1 MRARRVAV
9 LADVH
14 GNAPALAAVLAELE
28 REQPDAVVHCGDLT
42 WGPLPVETLDLL
54 AGRDVLFVRGNADR
68 AVSELA
74 ERLLE
79 PDAEAKDRE
88 RWMVEQHDAPLRAVL
103 ASFPA
108 TVELEVDGLGD
119 VLFCH
124 GSPRSDEE
132 LVTVET
138 PETRLAEALA
148 GTSAGIIAT
157 AHTHVRYE
165 RHVLGRT
172 LFNPGSVGMPYE
184 GEPGAYWALLGAP
197 GTSGSKDPLDPSVVE
212 HRRTAYDLD
221 ETERRYR
228 TSGDPMTNEMIE
240 ILRWPPTP
248 AEVIA
253 HAESLAF
260 SG

>member
-1 MRARRVAV
+1 M

-14 GNAPALAAVLAELE
+14 GNAVALAAVLAELE

-42 WGPLPVETLDLL
+42 WGPLPAETVDLL
-54 AGRDVLFVRGNADR
+54 AGRGVLFVRGNADR
-68 AVSELA
+68 AVTELA
-74 ERLLE
+74 ERLRIRA
-79 PDAEAKDRE
+79 PRRQPRE
-88 RWMVEQHDAPLRAVL
+88 RWMVEQHDAPLRALL
-103 ASFPA
+103 AAFPA

-138 PETRLAEALA
+138 PEARLAEALA

-165 RHVLGRT
+165 RQVLGRT

-184 GEPGAYWALLGAP
+184 GAPGAYWALLGSPARAARMP
-197 GTSGSKDPLDPSVVE
+197 RP
-212 HRRTAYDLD
+212 
-221 ETERRYR
+221 ER
-228 TSGDPMTNEMIE
+228 P
-240 ILRWPPTP
+240 
-248 AEVIA
+248 
-253 HAESLAF
+253 
-260 SG
+260 

>member
-14 GNAPALAAVLAELE
+14 GNAVALAAVLAELE
-28 REQPDAVVHCGDLT
+28 REQPDAIVHCGDLT
-42 WGPLPVETLDLL
+42 WGALPGETLDLL
-54 AGRDVLFVRGNADR
+54 AGLDVLFVRGNADR
-68 AVSELA
+68 SVTELA
-74 ERLLE
+74 ERLQD
-79 PDAEAKDRE
+79 PAAEATPRE
-88 RWMVEQHDAPLRAVL
+88 RWMVAQHDAPMRALL
-103 ASFPA
+103 AAFPP

-138 PETRLAEALA
+138 PESRLADAVA
-148 GTSAGIIAT
+148 GTTAAVIVT

-165 RHVLGRT
+165 RQLLGRT
-172 LFNPGSVGMPYE
+172 FFNPGSVGMPYE
-184 GEPGAYWALLGAP
+184 GAPGAYWALLGAGG
-197 GTSGSKDPLDPSVVE
+197 GTGTGSTPIE

-221 ETERRYR
+221 ETERRYHE
-228 TSGDPMTNEMIE
+228 SGDPLTAEMIE
-240 ILRWPPTP
+240 ILRHPPTP

>member
-1 MRARRVAV
+1 V

-14 GNAPALAAVLAELE
+14 GNAVALAAVLAELE

-42 WGPLPVETLDLL
+42 WGPLPAETVELL
-54 AGRDVLFVRGNADR
+54 AGRGVLFVRGNAER
-68 AVSELA
+68 AVTEIV
-74 ERLLE
+74 ERLRE
-79 PDAEAKDRE
+79 PGAEATQRE
-88 RWMVEQHDAPLRAVL
+88 RWMVEQHDAPLRVL
-103 ASFPA
+103 VASFPE
-108 TVELEVDGLGD
+108 TVELEVDGVGD

-138 PETRLAEALA
+138 PEARLAEALA
-148 GTSAGIIAT
+148 GTSAGIVAT

-165 RHVLGRT
+165 RRVLGRT
-172 LFNPGSVGMPYE
+172 LFNPGSVGLPYE
-184 GEPGAYWALLGAP
+184 GAPGAYWALLGAAGP
-197 GTSGSKDPLDPSVVE
+197 SGVRAPNGPNRNVIE

-221 ETERRYR
+221 EAERRYR
-228 TSGDPMTNEMIE
+228 DSGDPMTDEMIE
-240 ILRWPPTP
+240 ILRQPPTP

-253 HAESLAF
+253 HAEALAF

>member
-1 MRARRVAV
+1 M
-9 LADVH
+9 
-14 GNAPALAAVLAELE
+14 
-28 REQPDAVVHCGDLT
+28 
-42 WGPLPVETLDLL
+42 
-54 AGRDVLFVRGNADR
+54 
-68 AVSELA
+68 
-74 ERLLE
+74 
-79 PDAEAKDRE
+79 
-88 RWMVEQHDAPLRAVL
+88 
-103 ASFPA
+103 
-108 TVELEVDGLGD
+108 ELEVDGLGD

-138 PETRLAEALA
+138 PESRLAEAVA

-165 RHVLGRT
+165 RQVLGRT

-184 GEPGAYWALLGAP
+184 GEPGAYWAMLGSPARAARAAER
-197 GTSGSKDPLDPSVVE
+197 PSVIE

-228 TSGDPMTNEMIE
+228 ASGDPLTNEMIDV
-240 ILRWPPTP
+240 LRHPPTP